1 MSKINLKNF
10 MEVLSHENRTF
21 ENISYTGKEV
31 KNREFEACTF
41 IKSDLSNSD
50 FSYTNFIDCKF
61 IDCNLSMMKVN
72 SSSFRNISFDR
83 CKLLGVNFS
92 DCNDFLFS
100 VGFKDCIL
108 DYASFSNKKMIKT
121 KFLNTSLKE
130 VSFLNT
136 NLTGSLFEDTNLDR
150 AVFSNCILK
159 EANFLTATNYAI
171 DPELNKLEKAKF
183 SLSGSVGLLSKYK
196 IIIE

>member
-1 MSKINLKNF
+1 

-31 KNREFEACTF
+31 KNRVFEACTF
-41 IKSDLSNSD
+41 LKCDLSDSD
-50 FSYTNFIDCKF
+50 FSNSNFIDCKF
-61 IDCNLSMMKVN
+61 TECNLSMMKVN
-72 SSSFRNISFDR
+72 SSSFRNVSFDR
-83 CKLLGVNFS
+83 SKLLGVNFS

-100 VGFKDCIL
+100 VGFKDCLL
-108 DYASFSNKKMIKT
+108 DYASFSNKKMVKT
-121 KFLNTSLKE
+121 EFLNSSLKE
-130 VSFLNT
+130 VTFLNA
-136 NLTGSLFEDTNLDR
+136 NLTGSLFENANLDR

-159 EANFLTATNYAI
+159 EVNFLTANNYSI